1 MSDNYSTAV
10 FLIDQTVR
18 AIAVTYEELD
28 MKKDLRTQ
36 TGYKSDYLAGGSL
49 PAGAQVMKTR
59 DKSIKIGDFVIMP
72 TGTRH
77 QMTVCK
83 VVAVDIPIG
92 PDFTEEV
99 QWVIAT
105 IDTGPFEALREW
117 EASVIGKIR
126 EARAYE
132 AQRKLKTEMLSGLGD
147 VDIPALAFQPVPA
160 APHPVPAATGAAAR
174 AFDPNPHSDDKIIV

>member
-10 FLIDQTVR
+10 FLIDPTVR
-18 AIAVTYEELD
+18 AIAVTYEEIDFKNNLS
-28 MKKDLRTQ
+28 KQK
-36 TGYKSDYLAGGSL
+36 GYKSDYLAGGSL

-59 DKSIKIGDFVIMP
+59 DTEIKVGDFVIMP

-92 PDFTEEV
+92 TDFSEEV

-105 IDTGPFEALREW
+105 IDTAPFDALREW
-117 EASVIGKIR
+117 EAGVIDKIR
-126 EARAYE
+126 ESRARA
-132 AQRKLKTEMLSGLGD
+132 AQQKLREEMLGSMGD
-147 VDIPALAFQPVPA
+147 VDLPALAFSPPVST
-160 APHPVPAATGAAAR
+160 APTPPPVNIAD
-174 AFDPNPHSDDKIIV
+174 DPDNESF